1 MPRGK
6 VRGDKIL
13 LFAPEKDNGA
23 KEATPFPSLHQ
34 RRMWRMEQSIPRAKV
49 LVVDDH
55 AFMRVAINAILARDS
70 SLEVVG
76 EAKDGQE
83 AIERCRELRP
93 DLILMDVSMPKV
105 NGLEATRNIKAQ
117 SPETSVLILTAH
129 ADHSLLMDAVKAGAA
144 GYVLKGEHPEHVLD
158 AVRAVLDG
166 ETPLDQGL
174 AMKLLRSIGEEATVQ
189 ENVRPQTQPTTS
201 LEHAASATTIV
212 NPLTP
217 RETEVLTHIASGKTN
232 RRIAQQL
239 HLSLSTVKRHL
250 ERILSKLEVSDRTQ
264 AAVKAIEM
272 GLVPPGRK
280 E

>member
-1 MPRGK
+1 
-6 VRGDKIL
+6 
-13 LFAPEKDNGA
+13 
-23 KEATPFPSLHQ
+23 
-34 RRMWRMEQSIPRAKV
+34 MEQGAPKARL

-55 AFMRVAINAILARDS
+55 AFMRVAINAILTRDS

-83 AIERCRELRP
+83 AIERCQELHP
-93 DLILMDVSMPKV
+93 DLILMDVSMPTMY
-105 NGLEATRNIKAQ
+105 GLEATRKLKAH

-144 GYVLKGEHPEHVLD
+144 GYVLKGDHPDLVLD

-174 AMKLLRSIGEEATVQ
+174 TMKLLRSIGEKATAQ
-189 ENVRPQTQPTTS
+189 ENVRPQTQTSTSGESTTS
-201 LEHAASATTIV
+201 ASSMP

-217 RETEVLTHIASGKTN
+217 RETEVLGHIASGKTN
-232 RRIAQQL
+232 RQIAQLL

-250 ERILSKLEVSDRTQ
+250 ERILSKLEASDRTQ
-264 AAVKAIEM
+264 AAVKAIEL
-272 GLVPPGRK
+272 GLVPPGGRD
-280 E
+280 

>member
-1 MPRGK
+1 
-6 VRGDKIL
+6 
-13 LFAPEKDNGA
+13 
-23 KEATPFPSLHQ
+23 
-34 RRMWRMEQSIPRAKV
+34 MEQGTPKAKL

-55 AFMRVAINAILARDS
+55 AFMRVAINAILTRDS

-76 EAKDGQE
+76 EARDGQE
-83 AIERCRELRP
+83 ALERCRELRP
-93 DLILMDVSMPKV
+93 DLVLMDVSMPKV
-105 NGLEATRNIKAQ
+105 DGLEATRCIKAH

-129 ADHSLLMDAVKAGAA
+129 AEHSLLMDAVKAGAA
-144 GYVLKGEHPEHVLD
+144 GYVLKGDHPDHVLD

-174 AMKLLRSIGEEATVQ
+174 AMRLLRSIGEEAAVQ

-201 LEHAASATTIV
+201 GEPASSASTMV

-217 RETEVLTHIASGKTN
+217 RETEVLSLITSGKTN
-232 RRIAQQL
+232 RQIAQRL

-250 ERILSKLEVSDRTQ
+250 ERILSKLKVSDRTQ
-264 AAVKAIEM
+264 AAVKGIELE
-272 GLVPPGRK
+272 LVPPGGR